1 MRAFV
6 DKLPELQATKL
17 SLATHT
23 GLAERVKEKIDS
35 EEFLQVLEL
44 EQRILTGGGEGGRYL
59 EEVEDLACC
68 GTVSLESILRVVS
81 LQSVVCGGLKPRVT
95 EAYQRLL
102 MEAFGYNQLLSLHNL
117 STAGLL
123 VSSSTNKRSQYS
135 VLSKR
140 LGLIM
145 DNVDEQSPH
154 DIAYV
159 HTVYAPLSVRLVQ
172 QLEAPGWRNI
182 RDVLDMLPGP
192 SFEDTQQIAM
202 GGQHRRRGP
211 ADTKVVLVFYVGGVT
226 MAEVAALRWLGA
238 RKGAGVEYIIAT
250 TSVITGNSF
259 IQTLFDK
266 LEAPIF

>member
-1 MRAFV
+1 M
-6 DKLPELQATKL
+6 DKLPVLQATKQ

-68 GTVSLESILRVVS
+68 GTVSLESILRVVC
-81 LQSVVCGGLKPRVT
+81 LQSVVCGGLKPKVF
-95 EAYQRLL
+95 EAYHRLL

-140 LGLIM
+140 LGIIM

-202 GGQHRRRGP
+202 GGGGQQRRRGP
-211 ADTKVVLVFYVGGVT
+211 GDKKVVLVFYVGGVT
-226 MAEVAALRWLGA
+226 MAEVAALRWLSN
-238 RKGAGVEYIIAT
+238 REGAGVEYVIAT

-259 IQTLFDK
+259 IRTLYDK

>member
-6 DKLPELQATKL
+6 DKLPVLQATKQ

-23 GLAERVKEKIDS
+23 GLAERVKACIDT

-44 EQRILTGGGEGGRYL
+44 EQRILTSQGEGGRYL

-68 GTVSLESILRVVS
+68 GTVSLESILRVIC

-102 MEAFGYNQLLSLHNL
+102 METFGYNQLLNLHNL

-154 DIAYV
+154 DIAFV

-202 GGQHRRRGP
+202 GGLQRRRGP
-211 ADTKVVLVFYVGGVT
+211 ADTKVVLVFYIGGVT
-226 MAEVAALRWLGA
+226 MAEVAALRWLSA
-238 RKGAGVEYIIAT
+238 RQGAGVEYVIAT

-259 IQTLFDK
+259 IQTLYDK